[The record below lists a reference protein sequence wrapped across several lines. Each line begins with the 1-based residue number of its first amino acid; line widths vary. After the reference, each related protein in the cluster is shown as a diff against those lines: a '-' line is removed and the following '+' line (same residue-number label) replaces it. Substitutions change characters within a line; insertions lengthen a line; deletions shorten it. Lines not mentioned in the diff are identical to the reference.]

1 MLATNSDRAR
11 HSREKDN
18 DHLWGVAVEIHR
30 DGEVERFAGQIM
42 GPRETAEIVAK
53 MFVDQTRDPYY
64 SGIRGCRLL
73 VLSEDCPVA
82 PAIDVGMTSD

>member
-1 MLATNSDRAR
+1 VTAR
-11 HSREKDN
+11 VIPREKDN

-53 MFVDQTRDPYY
+53 MFVDQTRDPY
-64 SGIRGCRLL
+64 LL
-73 VLSEDCPVA
+73 RDSWMPTVS
-82 PAIDVGMTSD
+82 SK

>member
-1 MLATNSDRAR
+1 MTAR
-11 HSREKDN
+11 VIPREKDN

-53 MFVDQTRDPYY
+53 MFVDQTRDPY
-64 SGIRGCRLL
+64 LL
-73 VLSEDCPVA
+73 RDSWMPTVS
-82 PAIDVGMTSD
+82 SK